1 VQTFQNVFLRTHG
14 DVILENPEL
23 QEELTKLKEIQ
34 GKESGRILELIAS
47 SLGTLAFVRDTLS

>member
-1 VQTFQNVFLRTHG
+1 VQTVQNVFLRIHA

-23 QEELTKLKEIQ
+23 QEELMKLKEIQ

-47 SLGTLAFVRDTLS
+47 SLGTLTFVRDTLS